1 MDLDIFNLNDWNKNI
16 NGKSHEDRVKDWL
29 KNLTKFEINDKTF
42 KYIEDAGS
50 IKFSNL
56 IRPSRIPDSI
66 KNNINNEFTS
76 KDGAGSLFISILGS
90 WGEADTEELGAKYL
104 GTSLVFFPCYKQID
118 DETRKTKP
126 KKYTSKPSGI
136 IVSIGMGSGGAGNDE
151 TLVGNPGH
159 IRRFEG
165 MISSLNLHDKT
176 IPIWWRNDPL
186 AFKPV
191 PSGFI
196 KRTKEL
202 LDQSTPYALYWRDE
216 TGGYGQYLYA
226 NCVLKFDENGN
237 LNNEQKKLLIGFVQ
251 FYFRERGWRQNQ
263 TNDPALEWYREL
275 FPSNNVDSIKTVLD
289 SQKYVILCGPP
300 GTKKT
305 DMLSQI
311 VGKYKDNISYQF
323 HPSVTYQMF
332 VGGIQPI
339 LANSKDGAHGAE
351 KTADVGFEYS
361 VGPLLIAIDKAEKNN
376 GADTLLALDEINRA
390 DLSSV
395 LGEAIQLFEP
405 GQKYKLSIKNYNDG
419 KSIEMPD
426 NLKVLA
432 TMNTADR
439 NISYIDVAIRRRF
452 AFINIWPDEPN
463 GENSCTYG
471 KEWFN
476 KCKMLFLEYGEN
488 SDLLLM
494 PGGYY
499 FLGKADEEVKTCFKY
514 RLIPLLEDYLN
525 ENRLTQKM
533 KYELDMYLQELR
545 REI

>member
-1 MDLDIFNLNDWNKNI
+1 
-16 NGKSHEDRVKDWL
+16 
-29 KNLTKFEINDKTF
+29 
-42 KYIEDAGS
+42 
-50 IKFSNL
+50 
-56 IRPSRIPDSI
+56 
-66 KNNINNEFTS
+66 
-76 KDGAGSLFISILGS
+76 
-90 WGEADTEELGAKYL
+90 
-104 GTSLVFFPCYKQID
+104 
-118 DETRKTKP
+118 
-126 KKYTSKPSGI
+126 
-136 IVSIGMGSGGAGNDE
+136 
-151 TLVGNPGH
+151 
-159 IRRFEG
+159 
-165 MISSLNLHDKT
+165 
-176 IPIWWRNDPL
+176 
-186 AFKPV
+186 
-191 PSGFI
+191 
-196 KRTKEL
+196 
-202 LDQSTPYALYWRDE
+202 
-216 TGGYGQYLYA
+216 
-226 NCVLKFDENGN
+226 
-237 LNNEQKKLLIGFVQ
+237 VQ

-263 TNDPALEWYREL
+263 TNDPALGWYKGL
-275 FPSNNVDSIKTVLD
+275 FPSTNFDTIKTVLD
-289 SQKYVILCGPP
+289 AQKYVILCGPP

-305 DMLSQI
+305 DILTQI
-311 VGKYKDNISYQF
+311 VGKFQDSVSYQF

-339 LANSKDGAHGAE
+339 LKNFKNSKDGSPSSHN
-351 KTADVGFEYS
+351 TADVGFEYS
-361 VGPLLIAIDKAEKNN
+361 IGPLLLAIDKADKNKSV
-376 GADTLLALDEINRA
+376 DTLLALDEINRA

-405 GQKYKLSIKNYNDG
+405 DQKYKLTIKNYNDG
-419 KSIEMPD
+419 KPIEMPS

-463 GENSCTYG
+463 GEKSCTYG

-488 SDLLLM
+488 SDLQLM

-499 FLGKADEEVKTCFKY
+499 FLGKTDEEVKNCFKY